1 MVEEENILRL
11 IIQKESWE
19 EVIYHIVSIENL
31 DPWNIDLV
39 GLTSRFLNYINK
51 IEELDFRIPAKIV
64 FVAVVLLRLKA
75 DYLSIFEEEETFEE
89 VAKEK
94 PFVDLGIDPNLIKLG
109 LPMKRMP
116 KRQITL
122 DELITALKKALV
134 VREKK
139 TERRRIW
146 RAQLEAGIG
155 EEDITKRIE
164 DIMEEIDQL
173 MKKLNETKLKF
184 SQIVKK
190 WNRDEIVDHFVPLLH
205 LEQNQKVRTE
215 QEEFFKEI
223 YVSRGISQ
231 TDQAK
236 SSEQPK

>member
-1 MVEEENILRL
+1 MVEEENILQL

-39 GLTSRFLNYINK
+39 SLTTRFLSYINK
-51 IEELDFRIPAKIV
+51 IGELDFRIPAKIV

-75 DYLSIFEEEETFEE
+75 DYLSIFEEEESFEE

-122 DELITALKKALV
+122 NELIVALKKALV

-139 TERRRIW
+139 VERKRIW
-146 RAQLEAGIG
+146 RAQLQAGIG

-164 DIMEEIDQL
+164 EMMNEIDQL
-173 MKKLNETKLKF
+173 MKRMNETKLKF
-184 SQIVKK
+184 SQIVEK
-190 WNRDEIVDHFVPLLH
+190 WNREEIVGHFVPLLH
-205 LEQNQKVRTE
+205 LEQSEKVKTE
-215 QEEFFKEI
+215 QEDFFKEI
-223 YVSRGISQ
+223 FIS
-231 TDQAK
+231 K
-236 SSEQPK
+236 KNENMNPEK

>member
-1 MVEEENILRL
+1 MVEEENILQL

-39 GLTSRFLNYINK
+39 RLTNSFLSYMNK

-89 VAKEK
+89 IAKEK

-122 DELITALKKALV
+122 NELIVALKKALV

-139 TERRRIW
+139 VERRRIW
-146 RAQLEAGIG
+146 RAQLQAEIG

-164 DIMEEIDQL
+164 GIMNEIDQL

-184 SQIVKK
+184 SQIVDK
-190 WNRDEIVDHFVPLLH
+190 WNRDEIVGHFVPLLH
-205 LEQNQKVRTE
+205 LEQDNRIKCE

-223 YVSRGISQ
+223 FIS
-231 TDQAK
+231 K
-236 SSEQPK
+236 KENLG

>member
-1 MVEEENILRL
+1 MVEEENILEL
-11 IIQKESWE
+11 IIKKESWE

-39 GLTSRFLNYINK
+39 GLTNKFLIYISK
-51 IEELDFRIPAKIV
+51 IQELDFRIPAKIV

-75 DYLSIFEEEETFEE
+75 DYLSIFAEEETFEE

-122 DELITALKKALV
+122 NELIVALKKALV

-139 TERRRIW
+139 VERRRIW
-146 RAQLEAGIG
+146 RAQLQANIG
-155 EEDITKRIE
+155 EEEDITKRI
-164 DIMEEIDQL
+164 DGIMSEIDQL

-184 SQIVKK
+184 SQIVEK
-190 WNRDEIVDHFVPLLH
+190 WNRDQIVEHFVPLLH
-205 LEQNQKVRTE
+205 LEQNDKVNTE
-215 QEEFFKEI
+215 QEDFFKEI
-223 YVSRGISQ
+223 YISRKNIS
-231 TDQAK
+231 DEK
-236 SSEQPK
+236 SNSD

>member
-1 MVEEENILRL
+1 MMVEEENILQL

-39 GLTSRFLNYINK
+39 RLTNSFLSYINK
-51 IEELDFRIPAKIV
+51 IEEIDFRIPAKIV

-89 VAKEK
+89 IAKEK

-122 DELITALKKALV
+122 NELIVALKKALA

-139 TERRRIW
+139 VERRRIW
-146 RAQLEAGIG
+146 RAQLQAEIG

-164 DIMEEIDQL
+164 EMMNEIDQL

-184 SQIVKK
+184 SQIVEK
-190 WNRDEIVDHFVPLLH
+190 WNRDEIVGHFVPLLH
-205 LEQNQKVRTE
+205 LEQDNKVKCE

-223 YVSRGISQ
+223 YIFKRNENMNPEKDV
-231 TDQAK
+231 
-236 SSEQPK
+236 